1 MQGGGHGAAAAAAD
15 RIPESLTASRMDEIH
30 AISDPFHHPVRLS
43 FPHSPAHPRP
53 ISNCGL
59 YLARPDLITRT
70 KDLIAMD
77 FGAITVER

>member
-1 MQGGGHGAAAAAAD
+1 MQGGGHGAAAASAD

-43 FPHSPAHPRP
+43 FHPRP